1 MLRHGGSQTCAVE
14 GALAQRTSRQERR
27 GVLERKVRVI
37 IERRDAIVA
46 IVNEK
51 SNITFAEL
59 KKRFPQVSDMTIR
72 TDLKA
77 LDEAKRIVRVH
88 GGAKSVEQVI
98 GNDDLLGK
106 RAVRNVEA
114 KQLIAEKA
122 VKLVRP
128 NTTVFIDSG
137 STTTLMANLFPDV
150 QCVIFTNSLSCG
162 IELSKLT
169 KARVYM
175 VGGLLNRNSLS
186 VVGYSALKEMDPVN
200 YDMAFLGATS
210 YDEQLGFTCESAED
224 NAIKRMAISKSVQN
238 IILMDAS
245 KLGRRGSFTIGQLN
259 EVTDVVMDGSVPDD
273 FRQSCVRNNVMLH

>member
-1 MLRHGGSQTCAVE
+1 METMD
-14 GALAQRTSRQERR
+14 
-27 GVLERKVRVI
+27 
-37 IERRDAIVA
+37 ERRDAIVA
-46 IVNEK
+46 LVNEK

-114 KQLIAEKA
+114 NQLIAEKA

-210 YDEQLGFTCESAED
+210 YDDQLGFTCESAED

-259 EVTDVVMDGSVPDD
+259 EVTDVVMDGNVPDD

>member
-1 MLRHGGSQTCAVE
+1 METMD
-14 GALAQRTSRQERR
+14 
-27 GVLERKVRVI
+27 
-37 IERRDAIVA
+37 ERRDAIVA
-46 IVNEK
+46 LVNEK

-122 VKLVRP
+122 IKLIWP

-210 YDEQLGFTCESAED
+210 YDDQLGFTCESAED
-224 NAIKRMAISKSVQN
+224 NAIKRMVISKAVQN

-259 EVTDVVMDGSVPDD
+259 EVTDVVMDGNVPDD
-273 FRQSCVRNNVMLH
+273 FRQSCARNNVMLH

>member
-1 MLRHGGSQTCAVE
+1 METMD
-14 GALAQRTSRQERR
+14 
-27 GVLERKVRVI
+27 
-37 IERRDAIVA
+37 ERRDAIVA
-46 IVNEK
+46 LVNEK

-210 YDEQLGFTCESAED
+210 YDDQLGFTCESAED

-259 EVTDVVMDGSVPDD
+259 EMTDVVMDGNVPDD

>member
-1 MLRHGGSQTCAVE
+1 METMD
-14 GALAQRTSRQERR
+14 
-27 GVLERKVRVI
+27 
-37 IERRDAIVA
+37 ERRDAIVA
-46 IVNEK
+46 LVNEK
-51 SNITFAEL
+51 SNITFSEL

-122 VKLVRP
+122 IKLIRP

-210 YDEQLGFTCESAED
+210 YDDQLGFTCESAED
-224 NAIKRMAISKSVQN
+224 NAIKRMAISKAVQN

-259 EVTDVVMDGSVPDD
+259 EVTDVVMDGNVPDD
-273 FRQSCVRNNVMLH
+273 FRQSCARNNVMLH

>member
-1 MLRHGGSQTCAVE
+1 METMD
-14 GALAQRTSRQERR
+14 
-27 GVLERKVRVI
+27 
-37 IERRDAIVA
+37 ERRDAIVA
-46 IVNEK
+46 LVNEK

-122 VKLVRP
+122 IKLVRP

-137 STTTLMANLFPDV
+137 STTTLMANLFPDE

-210 YDEQLGFTCESAED
+210 YDDQLGFTCESAED

-259 EVTDVVMDGSVPDD
+259 EVTDVVMDGNVPDD

>member
-1 MLRHGGSQTCAVE
+1 METMD
-14 GALAQRTSRQERR
+14 
-27 GVLERKVRVI
+27 
-37 IERRDAIVA
+37 ERRDAIVA
-46 IVNEK
+46 LVNEK

-259 EVTDVVMDGSVPDD
+259 EMTDVVMDGSVPDD

>member
-1 MLRHGGSQTCAVE
+1 METMD
-14 GALAQRTSRQERR
+14 
-27 GVLERKVRVI
+27 
-37 IERRDAIVA
+37 ERRDAIVA
-46 IVNEK
+46 LINEK

-122 VKLVRP
+122 IKLVRP

-210 YDEQLGFTCESAED
+210 YDDQLGFTCESAED
-224 NAIKRMAISKSVQN
+224 NAIKRMVISKSVQN

-259 EVTDVVMDGSVPDD
+259 EVTDVVMDENVPYD

>member
-1 MLRHGGSQTCAVE
+1 METMD
-14 GALAQRTSRQERR
+14 
-27 GVLERKVRVI
+27 
-37 IERRDAIVA
+37 ERRDAIVA

-210 YDEQLGFTCESAED
+210 YDDQLGFTCESAED

-259 EVTDVVMDGSVPDD
+259 EVTDVVMDGNVPDD

>member
-1 MLRHGGSQTCAVE
+1 METMD
-14 GALAQRTSRQERR
+14 
-27 GVLERKVRVI
+27 
-37 IERRDAIVA
+37 ERRDAIVA
-46 IVNEK
+46 LINEK

-210 YDEQLGFTCESAED
+210 YDDQLGFTCESAED

-259 EVTDVVMDGSVPDD
+259 EVTDVVMDGNVPDD

>member
-1 MLRHGGSQTCAVE
+1 METMD
-14 GALAQRTSRQERR
+14 
-27 GVLERKVRVI
+27 
-37 IERRDAIVA
+37 ERRDAIVA
-46 IVNEK
+46 LVNEK
-51 SNITFAEL
+51 SNITFEEM

-122 VKLVRP
+122 IKLVRP

-210 YDEQLGFTCESAED
+210 YDDQLGFTCESAED
-224 NAIKRMAISKSVQN
+224 NAIKRMVISKSVQN

-259 EVTDVVMDGSVPDD
+259 EVTDVVMDENVPYD

>member
-1 MLRHGGSQTCAVE
+1 METMD
-14 GALAQRTSRQERR
+14 
-27 GVLERKVRVI
+27 
-37 IERRDAIVA
+37 ERRDAIVA
-46 IVNEK
+46 LVNEK

-210 YDEQLGFTCESAED
+210 YDDQLGFTCESAED

-259 EVTDVVMDGSVPDD
+259 EVTDVVMDGNVPDD

>member
-1 MLRHGGSQTCAVE
+1 METMD
-14 GALAQRTSRQERR
+14 
-27 GVLERKVRVI
+27 
-37 IERRDAIVA
+37 ERRDAIVA
-46 IVNEK
+46 LVNEK

-210 YDEQLGFTCESAED
+210 YDDQLGFTCESAED

-259 EVTDVVMDGSVPDD
+259 EVTDVVMDGNVPDD
-273 FRQSCVRNNVMLH
+273 FRQSCARNNVMLH

>member
-1 MLRHGGSQTCAVE
+1 METMD
-14 GALAQRTSRQERR
+14 
-27 GVLERKVRVI
+27 
-37 IERRDAIVA
+37 ERRDAIVA
-46 IVNEK
+46 LVNEK

-137 STTTLMANLFPDV
+137 STTT
-150 QCVIFTNSLSCG
+150 
-162 IELSKLT
+162 
-169 KARVYM
+169 
-175 VGGLLNRNSLS
+175 
-186 VVGYSALKEMDPVN
+186 
-200 YDMAFLGATS
+200 
-210 YDEQLGFTCESAED
+210 
-224 NAIKRMAISKSVQN
+224 
-238 IILMDAS
+238 
-245 KLGRRGSFTIGQLN
+245 
-259 EVTDVVMDGSVPDD
+259 
-273 FRQSCVRNNVMLH
+273 

>member
-1 MLRHGGSQTCAVE
+1 METMD
-14 GALAQRTSRQERR
+14 
-27 GVLERKVRVI
+27 
-37 IERRDAIVA
+37 ERRDAIVA
-46 IVNEK
+46 LVNEK
-51 SNITFAEL
+51 SNITFSEL

-122 VKLVRP
+122 IKLIRP

-210 YDEQLGFTCESAED
+210 YDDQLGFTCESAED

-259 EVTDVVMDGSVPDD
+259 EVTDVVMDGNVPDD

>member
-1 MLRHGGSQTCAVE
+1 METMD
-14 GALAQRTSRQERR
+14 
-27 GVLERKVRVI
+27 
-37 IERRDAIVA
+37 ERRDAIVA
-46 IVNEK
+46 LVNEK

-122 VKLVRP
+122 IKLIRP

-210 YDEQLGFTCESAED
+210 YDDQLGFTCESAED

-259 EVTDVVMDGSVPDD
+259 EVTDVVMDGNVPDD
-273 FRQSCVRNNVMLH
+273 FRQSCARNNVMLH

>member
-1 MLRHGGSQTCAVE
+1 METMD
-14 GALAQRTSRQERR
+14 
-27 GVLERKVRVI
+27 
-37 IERRDAIVA
+37 ERRDAIVA

-114 KQLIAEKA
+114 KQFIAEKA
-122 VKLVRP
+122 IKLVRP

-169 KARVYM
+169 KARVYI

-186 VVGYSALKEMDPVN
+186 VVGYSALKEMEPVN
-200 YDMAFLGATS
+200 FDMAFLGATS

-245 KLGRRGSFTIGQLN
+245 KLGQRGSFTIGQLN
-259 EVTDVVMDGSVPDD
+259 EMTDVVMDGSVPDD

>member
-1 MLRHGGSQTCAVE
+1 METMD
-14 GALAQRTSRQERR
+14 
-27 GVLERKVRVI
+27 
-37 IERRDAIVA
+37 ERRDAIVA
-46 IVNEK
+46 LVNEK
-51 SNITFAEL
+51 SNITFSEL

-210 YDEQLGFTCESAED
+210 YDDQLGFTCESAED

-259 EVTDVVMDGSVPDD
+259 EVTDVVMDGNVPDD
-273 FRQSCVRNNVMLH
+273 FRQSCARNNVMLH

>member
-1 MLRHGGSQTCAVE
+1 METMD
-14 GALAQRTSRQERR
+14 
-27 GVLERKVRVI
+27 
-37 IERRDAIVA
+37 ERRDAIVA
-46 IVNEK
+46 LINEK

-122 VKLVRP
+122 IKLVRP

-210 YDEQLGFTCESAED
+210 YDDQLGFTCESAED
-224 NAIKRMAISKSVQN
+224 NAIKRMVISKSVQN
-238 IILMDAS
+238 IILMDVS

-259 EVTDVVMDGSVPDD
+259 EVTDVVMDENVPYD

>member
-1 MLRHGGSQTCAVE
+1 METMD
-14 GALAQRTSRQERR
+14 
-27 GVLERKVRVI
+27 
-37 IERRDAIVA
+37 ERRDAIVA
-46 IVNEK
+46 LVNEK

-169 KARVYM
+169 KARFYM

-210 YDEQLGFTCESAED
+210 YDDQLGFTCESAED

-259 EVTDVVMDGSVPDD
+259 EVTDVVMDGNVPDD

>member
-1 MLRHGGSQTCAVE
+1 METMD
-14 GALAQRTSRQERR
+14 
-27 GVLERKVRVI
+27 
-37 IERRDAIVA
+37 ERRDAIVA
-46 IVNEK
+46 LVNEK

-122 VKLVRP
+122 IKLIRP

-169 KARVYM
+169 KARVYI

-200 YDMAFLGATS
+200 FDVAFLGATS

-224 NAIKRMAISKSVQN
+224 NAVKRMAISKSVQN

-245 KLGRRGSFTIGQLN
+245 KLGRRGSFTIGHLN
-259 EVTDVVMDGSVPDD
+259 EVTDVVMDENVPDD
-273 FRQSCVRNNVMLH
+273 FRQSCLRNNVMLH

>member
-1 MLRHGGSQTCAVE
+1 METMD
-14 GALAQRTSRQERR
+14 
-27 GVLERKVRVI
+27 
-37 IERRDAIVA
+37 ERRDAIVA
-46 IVNEK
+46 LVNEK

-210 YDEQLGFTCESAED
+210 YDNQLGFTCESAED

-259 EVTDVVMDGSVPDD
+259 EVTDVVMDGNVPDD
-273 FRQSCVRNNVMLH
+273 FRQLCVRNNVMLH

>member
-1 MLRHGGSQTCAVE
+1 METMD
-14 GALAQRTSRQERR
+14 
-27 GVLERKVRVI
+27 
-37 IERRDAIVA
+37 ERRDAIVA
-46 IVNEK
+46 LVNEK

-137 STTTLMANLFPDV
+137 STTTLMTNLFPDV

-186 VVGYSALKEMDPVN
+186 VVGYSAIKEMDPVN

-210 YDEQLGFTCESAED
+210 YDDQLGFTCESAED

-259 EVTDVVMDGSVPDD
+259 EVTDVVMDGNVPDD

>member
-1 MLRHGGSQTCAVE
+1 METMD
-14 GALAQRTSRQERR
+14 
-27 GVLERKVRVI
+27 
-37 IERRDAIVA
+37 ERRDAIVA

-98 GNDDLLGK
+98 GNDYLLGK

-114 KQLIAEKA
+114 KQFIAEKA
-122 VKLVRP
+122 IKLVRP

-169 KARVYM
+169 KARVYI

-186 VVGYSALKEMDPVN
+186 VVGYSALKEMEPVN
-200 YDMAFLGATS
+200 FDMAFLGATS

-259 EVTDVVMDGSVPDD
+259 EMTDVVMDGSVPDD